1 MKRLYHKRRKGA
13 TFSLLVC
20 ALSEAKGMDKT
31 MKKVLLCVIVCVGM
45 CCTNALAVVNIEKN
59 QAEYTVTADCKSGE
73 KVTMI
78 VGKTGGGLEDS
89 TIVAIREGKS
99 DGEKITFVF
108 GLEEVQESEGKYTVY
123 VRNNGSNLKTEK
135 EFFYVLDSSIQS
147 AAAALEGV
155 NTLAELEN
163 LLNPDGEYLIA
174 LQAMGLN
181 YDAYSARTDG
191 DNGQKKKINDMV
203 IAEKETANDLIK
215 LINDAICVVMLN
227 DGENAEDALLCAMPV
242 FEDVKYEDADNSFKG
257 WVKDLI
263 KGRYS
268 STEEFNNRYI
278 ESAILYQ
285 FHTAK
290 FSDFTQL
297 FNTYDGDLG
306 ITGNEIF
313 KKYNALS
320 LENKSKVG
328 EKLVGMLENN
338 PAKTTTE
345 LLNMLKN
352 ACEKVAEQEGDDG
365 VKFVDKPSPGIII
378 PGGTM
383 DESYNLGSYETTDI
397 TYKDMAD
404 VSWAETAVTQ
414 LTDWGVIS
422 GDGDGNFRPN
432 DTVTREEFAKMF
444 IIAIGYYNESST
456 STFDDVDKEAWY
468 YKYISSAYEAGIVEG
483 ITDTEFGVGKGI
495 TRQEMAVM
503 ISRTLNIYKEI
514 SDIRGNVE
522 FADKDDIAEWAKED
536 VDRLYRTGLM
546 SGVEN
551 NRFEPTKIAT
561 RAQAAVVVYNL
572 IK

>member
-1 MKRLYHKRRKGA
+1 
-13 TFSLLVC
+13 
-20 ALSEAKGMDKT
+20 
-31 MKKVLLCVIVCVGM
+31 MKKVLLYVLVCASM
-45 CCTNALAVVNIEKN
+45 CCTNALAAVNIEKN

-108 GLEEVQESEGKYTVY
+108 GLEEVQGSEGKYTVY

-155 NTLAELEN
+155 NTLADLEN
-163 LLNPDGEYLIA
+163 LIRSDGEHLIA
-174 LQAMGLN
+174 LQAMGMD
-181 YDAYSARTDG
+181 YDTYSARTDG
-191 DNGQKKKINDMV
+191 DNGQKKKIKDMI
-203 IAEKETANDLIK
+203 IAEKSNADDLIK
-215 LINDAICVVMLN
+215 LINDATCVVMLN
-227 DGENAEDALLCAMPV
+227 DGENVEDALLCAMPV
-242 FEDVKYEDADNSFKG
+242 FEDVKYEDADNAFKE

-263 KGRYS
+263 KGSYSTTEAFNDRY
-268 STEEFNNRYI
+268 N
-278 ESAILYQ
+278 ESAILYH
-285 FHTAK
+285 FDTAK

-297 FNTYDGDLG
+297 FDTYDDDLG
-306 ITGNEIF
+306 VTGNAIF
-313 KKYNALS
+313 TKYNS
-320 LENKSKVG
+320 LTLEDKSKVG
-328 EKLVGMLENN
+328 EKMVDLLENN
-338 PAKTTTE
+338 PAKTTAE
-345 LLNMLKN
+345 LLDRLSD
-352 ACEKVAEQEGDDG
+352 AYDKVKAQETDDEED
-365 VKFVDKPSPGIII
+365 FPDKPSTGIII
-378 PGGTM
+378 AGGTM
-383 DESYNLGSYETTDI
+383 SGSYNPGSYDRTDI
-397 TYKDMAD
+397 TYKDMAN

-414 LTDWGVIS
+414 LTDWGVLS

-432 DTVTREEFAKMF
+432 DTVTREEFAKML
-444 IIAIGYYNESST
+444 ITAIGYINESST
-456 STFDDVDKEAWY
+456 STFADADKNAWY
-468 YKYISSAYEAGIVEG
+468 YKYISSAYEAGIVTG
-483 ITDTEFGVGKGI
+483 ISETEFGVGKGI

-514 SDIRGNVE
+514 SDIRGNIE
-522 FADKDDIAEWAKED
+522 FADKDDIADWAKDD

-551 NRFEPTKIAT
+551 NRFEPTKVAT